1 MVLVL
6 GIFITLLSLPASA
19 SQSPYAF
26 VAQQRF
32 NSISGHVS
40 DNRRNPIA
48 DLQVELLNDAES
60 VIQRTKTD
68 NAGFFVFNRLSDG
81 IFQVRVRASGT
92 SYIDQTQRVQLER
105 SRAVEQLDFI
115 LASRTPP
122 INTAGEVIF
131 VQEVPDEAR
140 KLYEH
145 AAASLEKPEREKD
158 SVAALER
165 AVQIFPGYFD
175 ALQLLGTEYVKQK
188 EYERAVPLLTKAG
201 EVNRQSAQTPY
212 TLSVAQYNL
221 KQLPEAIDSMRRALT
236 LSQQSP
242 TGNLWFGMLL
252 RQASKFDEAETY
264 LRKAD
269 QLAAS
274 KLADAHWQ
282 LALLYN
288 QVKRYREAADEL
300 ELFLKV
306 QPDSKDTELIKK
318 LIQRFRDQAK

>member
-1 MVLVL
+1 MILVL
-6 GIFITLLSLPASA
+6 GIFVMLHGGPVVASH
-19 SQSPYAF
+19 SPHAF
-26 VAQQRF
+26 IAQQRF

-40 DNRRNPIA
+40 DRYRNPIA
-48 DLQVELLNDAES
+48 ELQVELLNDAES

-68 NAGFFVFNRLSDG
+68 NAGFFIFNRLSDG

-92 SYIDQTQRVQLER
+92 AYLDQTQRVQLER
-105 SRAVEQLDFI
+105 YRAVEQLEFY
-115 LASRTPP
+115 LASRSPAVT
-122 INTAGEVIF
+122 TAGEVVF
-131 VQEVPDEAR
+131 VQEVPAEAR

-145 AAASLEKPEREKD
+145 GSGLLQKQERDKEGL
-158 SVAALER
+158 AALER
-165 AVQIFPGYFD
+165 AVQIFPAYFD

-188 EYERAVPLLTKAG
+188 EYERAIPLLSKAG
-201 EVNRQSAQTPY
+201 EVNRQSAQSPY

-221 KQLPEAIDSMRRALT
+221 KLLPEAIESMRRAIS

-252 RQASKFDEAETY
+252 RQADKLDEAETY
-264 LRKAD
+264 LKKAD

-274 KLADAHWQ
+274 KSADAHWQ

-288 QVKRYREAADEL
+288 QVKRYKEAADEL

-318 LIQRFRDQAK
+318 LIKRFRDQAK